1 VHRGGPAAAHWPP
14 LMRSIEAVEKPF
26 LQGKYLLLVKISD
39 IIVNKIF

>member
-1 VHRGGPAAAHWPP
+1 MALQPTPSTARLSFSV
-14 LMRSIEAVEKPF
+14 EAVEKPF